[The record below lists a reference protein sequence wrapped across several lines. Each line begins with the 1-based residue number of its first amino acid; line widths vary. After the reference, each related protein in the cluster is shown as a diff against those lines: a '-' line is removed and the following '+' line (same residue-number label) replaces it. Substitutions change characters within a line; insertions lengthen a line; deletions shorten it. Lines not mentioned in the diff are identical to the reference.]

1 MNTRAVVDQLT
12 PTFGQ
17 EKARNI
23 VSVASAINALIAES
37 PISQLEDHLLLP
49 GLAAVFGAA
58 LGHARAL
65 KMERRMKIAEAV
77 PGVTIWPSLCEPD
90 EVLEIVKLTD
100 VEPEENISDEYI
112 RRLLRAA
119 LQDQDDKAFEDLD
132 AEVRG

>member
-1 MNTRAVVDQLT
+1 MNTKAVVDQLT

-23 VSVASAINALIAES
+23 VSVANSINMLLDKS

-58 LGHARAL
+58 LGYARAL
-65 KMERRMKIAEAV
+65 KMERRMKMAAAE

-100 VEPEENISDEYI
+100 VEPEKDLSDE
-112 RRLLRAA
+112 LLRK
-119 LQDQDDKAFEDLD
+119 LF
-132 AEVRG
+132 